1 MRALLPAS
9 LLLSAPLV
17 LSACASSEPDFEP
30 GVCYHVNEEAGEQPA
45 YNVLVRDQP
54 QIEYCAARLEEM
66 RVQFLRLGGSKQEI
80 TGAYQGR
87 YIFINREGV
96 SFAQSL
102 NGAQPTPEQATEMQ
116 TIVAESGL
124 EVERFNA
131 IGQASAQDE
140 SLRARIALAQARAGE

>member
-1 MRALLPAS
+1 MRALLLAS

-45 YNVLVRDQP
+45 FNVLVRDQP

-102 NGAQPTPEQATEMQ
+102 NGA
-116 TIVAESGL
+116 
-124 EVERFNA
+124 RFF
-131 IGQASAQDE
+131 
-140 SLRARIALAQARAGE
+140 ALARTGDGRLAIPGAIQRGIDGAPVAVAAPPSPQ

>member
-1 MRALLPAS
+1 MRALLLAS

-102 NGAQPTPEQATEMQ
+102 NGA
-116 TIVAESGL
+116 
-124 EVERFNA
+124 RFF
-131 IGQASAQDE
+131 
-140 SLRARIALAQARAGE
+140 ALARTGDGRLAIPGAIQRGIDGAPVAVAAPPSP

>member
-54 QIEYCAARLEEM
+54 QIEYCAARLEGM

-102 NGAQPTPEQATEMQ
+102 NGA
-116 TIVAESGL
+116 
-124 EVERFNA
+124 RFF
-131 IGQASAQDE
+131 
-140 SLRARIALAQARAGE
+140 ALARTGDGRLAIPGAIQRGIDGAPVAVAAPPSPQ

>member
-1 MRALLPAS
+1 MRALLLAS

-102 NGAQPTPEQATEMQ
+102 NGA
-116 TIVAESGL
+116 
-124 EVERFNA
+124 RFF
-131 IGQASAQDE
+131 
-140 SLRARIALAQARAGE
+140 ALARTVDGRLAIPGAIQRGIDGAPVAVAAPPSPQ

>member
-1 MRALLPAS
+1 MRALLLAS

-102 NGAQPTPEQATEMQ
+102 NGA
-116 TIVAESGL
+116 
-124 EVERFNA
+124 RFF
-131 IGQASAQDE
+131 
-140 SLRARIALAQARAGE
+140 ALARTGDGRLAIPGAIQRGIDGAPVAVAAPPSPQ

>member
-1 MRALLPAS
+1 MHHHPFVS
-9 LLLSAPLV
+9 VLV

-102 NGAQPTPEQATEMQ
+102 NGA
-116 TIVAESGL
+116 
-124 EVERFNA
+124 RFF
-131 IGQASAQDE
+131 
-140 SLRARIALAQARAGE
+140 ALARTGDGRLAIPGAIQRGIDGAPVAVAAPPSPQ